1 MRSGSKTLKPGI
13 KVIHTTP
20 GRIRLHS
27 IMIYSID
34 EDKINSRLKNHP
46 AIDEVRT
53 SNITGN
59 CLIKF
64 DIKKLSTIDVTRLLH
79 DILSD
84 HTVDVWKNVKDDD
97 KNSCDS
103 ERDLHTE
110 SPLLIGARVAISG
123 LTLLGYSIYRNRRSS
138 MVMANSIKIGNFIK
152 LPSIIALSISLPVI
166 KNGITALIKERK
178 PNADTLS
185 TAAIV
190 ASIVAGNELSALT
203 ITFLSE
209 IAEFITAYSMDR
221 TRRAIHDL
229 LSVGEEFVWR
239 VERDGSQN
247 KVNIKEIVEGDEI
260 LIHTGEKISV
270 DGVVLK
276 GHASVDQA
284 VISGESIPVTKI
296 SGNEVFAGSI
306 IQSGTLNVKAVSV
319 GDKTAVSRVIK
330 LVEEATDRKASIQ
343 NYADN
348 FSAQLIGLNFFLA
361 FAVFAATRNPAKAL
375 NMLIIDYSCGV
386 RLSTATA
393 LSMAIAS
400 AAKQGVLVKGSDYI
414 EKLSTADTVILDKTG
429 TVTEGRPVLT
439 TIVPANSKITKKKI
453 IQLASAAE
461 ESSSHP
467 IAKAV
472 LDKCTTLGYK
482 IPKHSEI
489 EIVVSKGVVT
499 TVNDKRIIVGSRNFM
514 SDNDIDTSGLK
525 DDIIKITSSGESIMF
540 IAEDDLLLGVVGIR
554 DVLKENMKKTINRLR
569 HKGVDDIILLTGD
582 MKPQAELIGSKLS
595 ADTVHSEVM
604 PETKSD
610 VVIKR
615 RALGSN
621 VIMVGDGIND
631 APALAYSDVGIAMGA
646 TRTDVAMEAADI
658 TIAKD
663 DPLLLPGIIN
673 LSRYTMKI
681 IRQNFTASIALNS
694 VGLLLG
700 TAGVL
705 PVVWGA
711 ILHNSTTLA
720 VVLNSARVFFYD
732 LEENENG

>member
-1 MRSGSKTLKPGI
+1 MKSGHRTLKPEL
-13 KVIHTTP
+13 KVVHTTP
-20 GRIRLHS
+20 GRVRFHS
-27 IMIYSID
+27 GMIYSLNEKDI
-34 EDKINSRLKNHP
+34 EGKLLNHP
-46 AIDEVRT
+46 LIVSVKT
-53 SNITGN
+53 TKITGN
-59 CLIKF
+59 CLILYKENKATLI
-64 DIKKLSTIDVTRLLH
+64 DITRLLN
-79 DILSD
+79 DILAEY
-84 HTVDVWKNVKDDD
+84 TVDVWKHIKDDE
-97 KNSCDS
+97 KELNDS

-110 SPLLIGARVAISG
+110 SPFLIGCRVAISG
-123 LTLLGYSIYRNRRSS
+123 LTLLGYSIFRNR
-138 MVMANSIKIGNFIK
+138 ANASVVANKIQLSNFIK
-152 LPSIIALSISLPVI
+152 VPSLIALSISLPVI
-166 KNGITALIKERK
+166 KNGIQALFREKK

-190 ASIVAGNELSALT
+190 ASIIAGNELSALT

-209 IAEFITAYSMDR
+209 VAEFITAYSMDK
-221 TRRAIHDL
+221 TRKAIHDL
-229 LSVGEEFVWR
+229 LSVGEDYVWL
-239 VERDGSQN
+239 VDKDGNQN
-247 KVNIKEIVEGDEI
+247 KVNIKDIKEGDEI

-270 DGVVLK
+270 DGIVLK
-276 GHASVDQA
+276 GHASIDQS
-284 VISGESIPVTKI
+284 VISGESLPVTKI
-296 SGNEVFAGSI
+296 KGNDVFAGTI
-306 IQSGTLNVKAVSV
+306 IQSGTLNVRAVSV

-361 FAVFAATRNPAKAL
+361 FAVFAATRNPSKAL

-439 TIVPANSKITKKKI
+439 TVVPVNSKVSKKRI

-461 ESSSHP
+461 ETSSHP

-472 LDKCTTLGYK
+472 LDKCTTLGYA

-489 EIVVSKGVVT
+489 ETVVSKGVT
-499 TVNDKRIIVGSRNFM
+499 TFVNNKKIMVGSRNYM
-514 SDNDIDTSGLK
+514 SENDIDTVMLK
-525 DDIIKITSSGESIMF
+525 EDILKITSCGESIMF
-540 IAEDDLLLGVVGIR
+540 IAEDYKILGVIGIR
-554 DVLKENMKKTINRLR
+554 DVLKENMKKAINRLR
-569 HKGVDDIILLTGD
+569 HKGIDDIVLLTGD

-604 PETKSD
+604 PDTKSE
-610 VVIKR
+610 VVIKH

-663 DPLLLPGIIN
+663 DPLLLPGIID

-681 IRQNFTASIALNS
+681 IKQNFTASIALNS
-694 VGLLLG
+694 VGLVLG

-720 VVLNSARVFFYD
+720 VVLNSARIFFYNI
-732 LEENENG
+732 EENGNG

>member
-1 MRSGSKTLKPGI
+1 MKSGSKLLKPEI
-13 KVIHTTP
+13 QVVHSIP
-20 GRIRLHS
+20 GRVRLHS
-27 IMIYSID
+27 DMLYYLD
-34 EDKINSRLKNHP
+34 ENKITDLLINHP
-46 AIDEVRT
+46 LIWSVNT
-53 SNITGN
+53 SRITGN
-59 CLIKF
+59 SLIIF
-64 DIKKLSTIDVTRLLH
+64 DNKKSTLIDITRLLNS
-79 DILSD
+79 ILLEF
-84 HTVDVWKNVKDDD
+84 TVDVWKSVKDKD
-97 KNSCDS
+97 SSQCVS

-110 SPLLIGARVAISG
+110 SPWVIGSRVFISGITLIGY
-123 LTLLGYSIYRNRRSS
+123 TIYRNGRR
-138 MVMANSIKIGNFIK
+138 NLSIDMGNKMRFGNFIK
-152 LPSIIALSISLPVI
+152 LPSIVALIISAPVI
-166 KNGITALIKERK
+166 KSGIEALIKEKK

-190 ASIVAGNELSALT
+190 ASIIAGNELSALT

-209 IAEFITAYSMDR
+209 IAEFITAYSMDK
-221 TRRAIHDL
+221 TRKAIHDL
-229 LSVGEEFVWR
+229 LSVGEDLVWKL
-239 VERDGSQN
+239 DSSGNQS
-247 KVNIKEIVEGDEI
+247 KVNIAEIEPGDEI
-260 LIHTGEKISV
+260 IIHTGEKVSV
-270 DGVVLK
+270 DGVVIR
-276 GHASVDQA
+276 GQASVDQS
-284 VISGESIPVTKI
+284 VISGESLPVTKI
-296 SGNEVFAGSI
+296 KGNEVFAGTI
-306 IQSGTLNVKAVSV
+306 VQSGTINVRAVSV

-343 NYADN
+343 KYADN
-348 FSAQLIGLNFFLA
+348 FSSQLIALNFFLA
-361 FAVFAATRNPAKAL
+361 VAVFAATKNPAKAL

-393 LSMAIAS
+393 LSMAIAG

-429 TVTEGRPVLT
+429 TVTEGRPILT
-439 TIVPANSKITKKKI
+439 TIIPTNSKISDKQI
-453 IQLASAAE
+453 LQLASAAE
-461 ESSSHP
+461 ETSSHP

-482 IPKHSEI
+482 IPKHTDVEI
-489 EIVVSKGVVT
+489 ITSKGVRT
-499 TVNDKRIIVGSRNFM
+499 IVNGKQILVGSRNFM
-514 SDNDIDTSGLK
+514 SENSIDTSVLK
-525 DDIIKITSSGESIMF
+525 EDILKISSSGESMMF
-540 IAEDDLLLGVVGIR
+540 VAEDNNLLGIIGIR

-569 HKGVDDIILLTGD
+569 HKGIDEIILLTGD
-582 MKPQAELIGSKLS
+582 MKPQAELIGSKLA
-595 ADTVHSEVM
+595 ADTVYSEVM

-610 VVIKR
+610 IVIKR
-615 RALGSN
+615 RALGAN

-631 APALAYSDVGIAMGA
+631 APALAYADVGIAMGA

-681 IRQNFTASIALNS
+681 IRQNFTASIAINS
-694 VGLLLG
+694 LGLLLG

-732 LEENENG
+732 LEEN